1 MPLIFHAWIK
11 AKNYLVVDMLNSGQS
26 RATAGSGET
35 FLQGPPNILVGPLWG
50 ENFWICFKWYILVYF
65 ILLSN
70 DGAPKRHG
78 ARIIL
83 SPYLTLLMGLC
94 IM

>member
-50 ENFWICFKWYILVYF
+50 ENF
-65 ILLSN
+65 
-70 DGAPKRHG
+70 
-78 ARIIL
+78 
-83 SPYLTLLMGLC
+83 
-94 IM
+94 